1 MDYRYNYSFLKKW
14 MRENGKNSAEILNVI
29 GISDYNA
36 LRRWISGEKML
47 RIDFA
52 LRICN
57 AYNIPISCFFVN
69 MDRKAKD
76 ITVPIY
82 EKADAIEPM
91 IKSEDKKRLYEVRP
105 EVDEKK
111 SSDLPARWAKLF
123 LSKTKDT
130 ELDKAQDSSEPTNDI
145 EESKVLSIDEI
156 RANFKQ
162 KESAL
167 KKQLID
173 KDNIINNL
181 SKALSNVTG
190 LTKEPY
196 KHIDDTGR
204 DLVCEDLN
212 K

>member
-47 RIDFA
+47 RIDIA

-69 MDRKAKD
+69 MDDKSKD
-76 ITVPIY
+76 ISIPIY
-82 EKADAIEPM
+82 EKGDAIEPM
-91 IKSEDKKRLYEVRP
+91 IKPEDGKRLYEVRP
-105 EVDEKK
+105 EVKEKIP
-111 SSDLPARWAKLF
+111 SELPARWAKLF
-123 LSKTKDT
+123 LSNTKDT
-130 ELDKAQDSSEPTNDI
+130 EFGKSQDLSEIKNDI
-145 EESKVLSIDEI
+145 EESKVLSVDEI

-162 KESAL
+162 KEFAF

-190 LTKEPY
+190 STKEIY
-196 KHIDDTGR
+196 KPIDDAGH
-204 DLVCEDLN
+204 DLACEDLS

>member
-1 MDYRYNYSFLKKW
+1 MKYRYNYSFLQKW
-14 MRENGKNSAEILNVI
+14 MITNKKTANEILEVI
-29 GISDYNA
+29 GTKDYNT
-36 LRRWISGEKML
+36 LRRWINGEKMI
-47 RIDFA
+47 RTDVA

-57 AYNIPISCFFVN
+57 AYNIPITCFYVN
-69 MDRKAKD
+69 MEETSND
-76 ITVPIY
+76 IIVPLIERGDIIEPVTKPDDGKRVY
-82 EKADAIEPM
+82 EVKADILQKE
-91 IKSEDKKRLYEVRP
+91 KSK
-105 EVDEKK
+105 
-111 SSDLPARWAKLF
+111 LPSRWAKLF
-123 LSKTKDT
+123 TPNIKSSKTSK
-130 ELDKAQDSSEPTNDI
+130 EIEPINDI

-162 KESAL
+162 KEATL